1 MLKNESVKL
10 TKKISRKLSRGSRS
24 GLSRSRGS
32 RSGLSR
38 SRGSRSGLSRSRG
51 SRSGFSRSRGSRS
64 GFSRSRGSRSGL
76 KKSIHTL
83 KTKTNPSKTGEWN
96 RRNSICPKAPSHQ
109 LTVNRTGQ
117 NWIKI
122 KIKDIKV
129 KNNKFIIKKL
139 NKLPGVYVMIIL
151 KENPNIIY
159 LLREFTDL
167 YFNNSIEYPEAPV
180 DNGMIG
186 HSSIYNDT
194 EFSIEWM
201 KEDAARKFELQ
212 ASQIKNKKTKR
223 KLLRSAR
230 KTREQCLLYFAG
242 QLYYDKQIV
251 VWTNHSGHFQP
262 PENVK
267 HKVGLP
273 LEKFAPMSSPII
285 KKLIEQRYS

>member
-24 GLSRSRGS
+24 GL
-32 RSGLSR
+32 
-38 SRGSRSGLSRSRG
+38 
-51 SRSGFSRSRGSRS
+51 SRSRGSRS

-273 LEKFAPMSSPII
+273 LEKFAPMSSPVI